1 MKQMLRRLRGI
12 FGSAVAWGSAW
23 FAGGLVFF
31 LTFVLIETARR
42 SRWDLWGTPE
52 AWYGLLWY
60 AGSTAVV
67 GAITGGAFAAY
78 IAANFR
84 NKRLQDLSPIRFALG
99 GGLVTILLRL
109 LLVATETL
117 GAGHY
122 HLYHI
127 SLGWVWPSLAVFGV
141 AGAAT
146 GFASI
151 KLAQR
156 GQLTEGEE
164 AGRLEAESMTLIAE
178 PRSESA

>member
-1 MKQMLRRLRGI
+1 MRQMLRRLRGI

-31 LTFVLIETARR
+31 LTFGLIETARR
-42 SRWDLWGTPE
+42 SRWDIWGTPE
-52 AWYGLLWY
+52 AWYALLWY
-60 AGSTAVV
+60 AGSTAAV

-84 NKRLQDLSPIRFALG
+84 SKRLQDLSPIRFAIG

-109 LLVATETL
+109 LLVSTETL
-117 GAGHY
+117 GAGH
-122 HLYHI
+122 HLYGI
-127 SLGWVWPSLAVFGV
+127 PLGWVWPSLAVFGA

-146 GFASI
+146 GFASLR
-151 KLAQR
+151 LAQR

-178 PRSESA
+178 PGSESA